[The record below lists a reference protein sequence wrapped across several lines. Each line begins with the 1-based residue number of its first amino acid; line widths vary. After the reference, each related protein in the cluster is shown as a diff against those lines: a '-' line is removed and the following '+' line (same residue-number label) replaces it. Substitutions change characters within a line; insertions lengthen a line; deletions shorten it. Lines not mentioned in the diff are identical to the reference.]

1 MFLFYALDGRRRELL
16 NLVHPAGH
24 GTGVLATDRLKSL
37 PIEFPELPD
46 QERIASVLGAL
57 DDLIETNQVLARR
70 LAQMAKVAGQSFL
83 ISVAGRESAPLSR
96 FGIVTK
102 GFSYKSAELV
112 EGSDTLINLKN
123 MGRGGIF
130 ERRGFK
136 PLTSDRYKESQVVRP
151 GEVVVSMTDLTQNR
165 DVVARPIRVPDVAV
179 AGRMVASLDLAI
191 LRPINGFS
199 NEFLAAVLAQEDFH
213 EFALGYCNGTT
224 VVHMSAK
231 AFEDYRLPAVT
242 AEEAAPVASAL
253 SALNAQEDA
262 CMAEVADLSRT
273 RDELLPLLMSGKVRV
288 ADAQAV

>member
-1 MFLFYALDGRRRELL
+1 MLVDRSLSTYGGQRDALRCR
-16 NLVHPAGH
+16 
-24 GTGVLATDRLKSL
+24 
-37 PIEFPELPD
+37 
-46 QERIASVLGAL
+46 ASC
-57 DDLIETNQVLARR
+57 
-70 LAQMAKVAGQSFL
+70 
-83 ISVAGRESAPLSR
+83 
-96 FGIVTK
+96 IVTK

-130 ERRGFK
+130 EHRGFK
-136 PLTSDRYKESQVVRP
+136 PLTPDRYKESQVVRP

-179 AGRMVASLDLAI
+179 AGRMIASLDLAI
-191 LRPINGFS
+191 VRPVNGFS

-242 AEEAAPVASAL
+242 QKRP
-253 SALNAQEDA
+253 
-262 CMAEVADLSRT
+262 
-273 RDELLPLLMSGKVRV
+273 LPLPALCPRSTRRRTPAWPKSPT
-288 ADAQAV
+288 